1 MFKKLYKGLI
11 SFFEKAAK
19 DGAGAYA
26 SDTTLFIIVSFFPF
40 LMCLLTLLQFLP
52 FSQNELMDVVRNF
65 VPSQVA
71 DIIGGLV
78 NELYS
83 STSLLLSITIVMT
96 LWTASR
102 GILGI
107 YRGLNKIYETSETRT
122 YLKLRL
128 RVMVFTLI
136 FIAMLLMLLG
146 LYVFGGLIKGWLTR
160 EFPILMTNKYTD
172 LVVNLRSVIGIVI
185 LMIFFLLMYCFIPNR
200 RPALIHEVPGAV
212 FASVGWVLFSYF
224 YSFYINNLSNM
235 TATYGSL
242 TAIVLCIVWLH
253 ACMNIF
259 FLGAEINM
267 WFNMRKEAK
276 KGRPE
281 LSEPGNIQDTA
292 LPQPALPESGD
303 VLDTALPQPALPES
317 GDVLDT
323 VLPLPESKLQETS
336 KDTHSVTSVTE
347 DDYLLN
353 DDAGDTP
360 VNPDIAVAPE
370 ILRDASTKSPDE
382 HQLS

>member
-1 MFKKLYKGLI
+1 MFKKLYKGII
-11 SFFEKAAK
+11 SFFEKVGR

-40 LMCLLTLLQFLP
+40 LMCLLTLLQYLP
-52 FSQNELMDVVRNF
+52 FSQNELMQVIRNF

-83 STSLLLSITIVMT
+83 TTSLLLSITIIMT

-107 YRGLNKIYETSETRT
+107 YRGLNKIYETNETRT
-122 YLKLRL
+122 YIQLRL
-128 RVMVFTLI
+128 RVMVFTLV
-136 FIAMLLMLLG
+136 FMAMLLMLLG
-146 LYVFGGLIKGWLTR
+146 LYVFGGLIKAWLTS
-160 EFPILMTNKYTD
+160 EFPILMMNKYTD

-185 LMIFFLLMYCFIPNR
+185 LMIFFLIMYCFIPNR
-200 RPALIHEVPGAV
+200 RARFFRELPGAV
-212 FASVGWVLFSYF
+212 FASSGWVLFSYF

-242 TAIVLCIVWLH
+242 TAIVLCIIWLH

-267 WFNMRKEAK
+267 WFTLRKEAK
-276 KGRPE
+276 AKADPGE
-281 LSEPGNIQDTA
+281 VINDSVSEPPSADIQIS
-292 LPQPALPESGD
+292 E
-303 VLDTALPQPALPES
+303 
-317 GDVLDT
+317 T
-323 VLPLPESKLQETS
+323 VP
-336 KDTHSVTSVTE
+336 D
-347 DDYLLN
+347 
-353 DDAGDTP
+353 P
-360 VNPDIAVAPE
+360 VPE
-370 ILRDASTKSPDE
+370 IKQEPEATEMIEDKQNGE
-382 HQLS
+382 